1 MLFGGFLDYSK
12 YEILK
17 QIPQKFI
24 PKTIFVPY
32 KNQLENLPEFPFV
45 VKPDVGERGI
55 NVEVIRNEEDWQNY
69 PVEKDLIIQEF
80 IDFPL
85 EFGIFYAKF
94 PDKTT
99 GKILSVTGKKFL
111 EFESD
116 GHTTLR
122 SFINKN
128 PRAYFRKAY
137 LFQKFKDQLDI
148 IHPKGV
154 KILLEPVGNHNRGT
168 MFYDASNLIS
178 DDLTEKI
185 NEISSRIN
193 GFYYGRFDVKSNS
206 VEAFQNG
213 DFIVLEINGSNSEPT
228 HIYDP
233 KFNLAGAYR
242 EVKRHLNIQFQI
254 AMQNPGN
261 VSGREFFKAVWKRI

>member
-94 PDKTT
+94 PDETT

-116 GHTTLR
+116 GRTTLR

-137 LFQKFKDQLDI
+137 LFQKLKDQLDI

-185 NEISSRIN
+185 NELSSRIN
-193 GFYYGRFDVKSNS
+193 GFYYGRFDVKSKS
-206 VEAFQNG
+206 VKAFQRG